1 MLQRATLRWAFR
13 TVVTGA
19 VLRIAQIAPLY
30 ESVPPKLYGGTER
43 VVFHLTEGLVRLGHE
58 VTLFASGDSRTSA
71 RLVSPCSTAL
81 RLNTKCQDPMPYHVV
96 SLDQVAE
103 LSDDFDVLHFHTD
116 YLHFPLSKNLH
127 LPSITTLHGRLD
139 LPGLQP
145 LFRTFASAPVVSI
158 SLAQRR
164 PLPRANWVGN
174 IYHGFPT
181 DLYKPRF
188 QQGKYLAFLGR
199 ISPEKRPDRAIE
211 IAIRC
216 GMHLKI
222 AAKVDRVDQQY
233 FEAKIKPLLKHP
245 AIEFIGEI
253 TDQEKN
259 EFLGNAYAYIF
270 PIDWPEP
277 FGLTMIE
284 AMACGTPTIAFR
296 CGSVPEL
303 MTEKVTGFV
312 VDDLESAVASVAR
325 IPEIDR
331 RACRAAFD
339 KRFTA
344 QRMSAEYVSLY
355 QRSLRDV
362 HEREMLEYEGTPPVI
377 LQ

>member
-1 MLQRATLRWAFR
+1 MSLRKTFY
-13 TVVTGA
+13 GA
-19 VLRIAQIAPLY
+19 ILRIAQIAPLY

-43 VVFHLTEGLVRLGHE
+43 VVFHLTEQLVKQGHE

-71 RLVSPCSTAL
+71 RLVSPCPTAL
-81 RLNTKCQDPMPYHVV
+81 RLNSKCVDPLPYHIM
-96 SLDQVAE
+96 SLDQVAAR
-103 LSDDFDVLHFHTD
+103 SDDFDVLHFHTD
-116 YLHFPLSKNLH
+116 YFHFPLSKNLH

-139 LPGLQP
+139 IPDLQP
-145 LFRTFASAPVVSI
+145 LFRAFCSAPVVSI

-164 PLPRANWVGN
+164 PLARVNWLGN
-174 IYHGFPT
+174 IYHGLPA
-181 DLYKPRF
+181 DLYEPRF
-188 QQGKYLAFLGR
+188 QKGDYLAFLGR

-211 IAIRC
+211 IAIRS

-222 AAKVDRVDQQY
+222 AAKVDRVDQEY

-245 AIEFIGEI
+245 GIEFIGEI
-253 TDQEKN
+253 TDREKN
-259 EFLGNAYAYIF
+259 EFLGDAYAYVF

-331 RACRAAFD
+331 RACRATFES
-339 KRFTA
+339 RFTA

-355 QRSLRDV
+355 QRSLGEVDD
-362 HEREMLEYEGTPPVI
+362 REMLEYEATPPAI